1 MNECPYRAFLSES
14 LLPILDS
21 IATKLSEVWSLQIV
35 SAYSTVFQTVVPRR
49 TNCISIIWNVYSVQI
64 PRPIK
69 MLYLNLQCVIS
80 KIPGDFYADKVRELL
95 DYVVTSICSTLKL
108 VISHRLGGGEI
119 PNQEAHYLNSV
130 QEES

>member
-14 LLPILDS
+14 LLFQIVQPPNL
-21 IATKLSEVWSLQIV
+21 AEVWSLQIV
-35 SAYSTVFQTVVPRR
+35 SAYSTVFQTVVPRQA
-49 TNCISIIWNVYSVQI
+49 NCISIIWNVYSVQI
-64 PRPIK
+64 LRPIK

-95 DYVVTSICSTLKL
+95 DYVVTPICSTLKL
-108 VISHRLGGGEI
+108 VINHRLEGGEI